1 VTWVSVPMRN
11 SGAPPVDFPLVQE
24 ILPVLTL
31 VGFALLL
38 WLLLVRPQT
47 RRQRELAHMQSTLE
61 VGDEV
66 MLTSGVYGTVRTLDE
81 TVAQVE
87 IAQGVTIRVA
97 RGAVGQV
104 VRADDDADTE
114 PAADGE
120 APEEN

>member
-1 VTWVSVPMRN
+1 MTWVSVPMRN

-47 RRQRELAHMQSTLE
+47 RRQRELARMQSTLE

-66 MLTSGVYGTVRTLDE
+66 MLTSGVYGTLRGLDE
-81 TVAQVE
+81 DVAQVE
-87 IAQGVTIRVA
+87 IADGVTIRVA

-104 VRADDDADTE
+104 LRETDTPADE
-114 PAADGE
+114 E
-120 APEEN
+120 EVSEEN